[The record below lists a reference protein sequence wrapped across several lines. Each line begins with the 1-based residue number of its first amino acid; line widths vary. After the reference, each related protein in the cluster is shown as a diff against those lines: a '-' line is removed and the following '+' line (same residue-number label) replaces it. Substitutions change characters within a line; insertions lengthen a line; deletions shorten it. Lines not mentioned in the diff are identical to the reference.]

1 MSRRPQSADAQMK
14 KIADKLQQFS
24 QPHISKQRESL
35 TLNALNIR
43 EMWDIWEMFRVLT
56 LRIRDLEASAAAA
69 RRPDPELIKALAKLP
84 PLDGGRS

>member
-1 MSRRPQSADAQMK
+1 MSRRPQSADAQLK
-14 KIADKLQQFS
+14 KIADKLQYFQS
-24 QPHISKQRESL
+24 SKEARDL
-35 TLNALNIR
+35 TGR
-43 EMWDIWEMFRVLT
+43 EMWELWEMFRVLT